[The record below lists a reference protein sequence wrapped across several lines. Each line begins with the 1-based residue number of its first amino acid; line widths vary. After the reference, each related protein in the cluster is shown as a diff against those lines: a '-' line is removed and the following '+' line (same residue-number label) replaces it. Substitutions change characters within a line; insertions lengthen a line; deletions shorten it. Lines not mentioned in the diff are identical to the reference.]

1 MGLTGNHSSNSVFYR
16 HRLKDIPYFKTFSVP
31 LCWAATV
38 ICAAEFA
45 NFRTM
50 GKSSNLQLTI
60 CCFIFMYFHLFVWV
74 NINDIRDIAADKTA
88 HIKTIATEL
97 NFQNVCR
104 MVHVANA
111 LLATFII
118 ICVIYSIIPAFG
130 ICLIGNCLYSELYAC
145 IKFQKI
151 SRKTDK

>member
-1 MGLTGNHSSNSVFYR
+1 VGFTGNHSSNGVFYR
-16 HRLKDIPYFKTFSVP
+16 CRLKDIPYFKTFSVP

-45 NFRTM
+45 NFRIM
-50 GKSSNLQLTI
+50 SKSSNLQLTI